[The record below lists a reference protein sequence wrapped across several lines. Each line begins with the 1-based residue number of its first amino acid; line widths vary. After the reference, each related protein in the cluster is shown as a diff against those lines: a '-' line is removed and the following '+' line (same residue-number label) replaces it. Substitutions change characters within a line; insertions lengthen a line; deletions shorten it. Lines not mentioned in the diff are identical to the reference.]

1 MGGRE
6 GWTGVM
12 LLLQLGELKE
22 SKKYIFLIN
31 FLSKQNEEIRSQ
43 SLLTSRMPSTAFAA
57 TFTVSL

>member
-1 MGGRE
+1 
-6 GWTGVM
+6 M